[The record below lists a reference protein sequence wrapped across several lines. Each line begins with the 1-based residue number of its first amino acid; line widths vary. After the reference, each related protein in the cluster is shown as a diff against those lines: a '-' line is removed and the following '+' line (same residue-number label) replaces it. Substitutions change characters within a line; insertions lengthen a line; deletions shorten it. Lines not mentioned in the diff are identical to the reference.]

1 MRDHLRSFHMLSLY
15 SKGKKITPLGIS
27 EDIRSVFFPLKAAVS
42 QRLQADQPFLPGNLC
57 FKPVYSVI

>member
-1 MRDHLRSFHMLSLY
+1 MLSLY